1 MVPEALLCRAGLL
14 VLVVSCG
21 REGAEGAPPFPG
33 QLDQEREVCDF

>member
-1 MVPEALLCRAGLL
+1 MGPEALLRRAGLL

-21 REGAEGAPPFPG
+21 REGTEGALPFPG